1 MELTLTDPGL
11 TRAMERMAETEKK
24 KLYKIKKDAQDYF
37 WEISADWSQL
47 CINLMNYVV
56 KWLSQHLFDGIA
68 FDEEG
73 FERVREAG
81 QRGSL
86 IFVPCHKSHLD
97 YLILNNLIYQHHMHP
112 PRIAAGKN
120 LSFWPLGPL
129 FRGSGAFFI
138 RRRFLGGK
146 LYAEVLYTYI
156 KTLLSSGYNL
166 EFFIEGGRSRTG
178 KLVLP
183 KLGLM
188 NMILRATAAAVPAA
202 LEANDRLR
210 LVRCA
215 LNGDGTQ

>member
-11 TRAMERMAETEKK
+11 TRSHGAPGRTEKK

-37 WEISADWSQL
+37 WEISADWNQFDHRDAHEPHGH
-47 CINLMNYVV
+47 
-56 KWLSQHLFDGIA
+56 WLSRHFFDGIV
-68 FDEEG
+68 FDAEG
-73 FERVREAG
+73 FERVKEAG

-97 YLILNNLIYQHHMHP
+97 YLLLNNLIYQHHMHP

-146 LYAEVLYTYI
+146 LYAEVLYPI
-156 KTLLSSGYNL
+156 
-166 EFFIEGGRSRTG
+166 SR
-178 KLVLP
+178 P
-183 KLGLM
+183 
-188 NMILRATAAAVPAA
+188 
-202 LEANDRLR
+202 
-210 LVRCA
+210 
-215 LNGDGTQ
+215 